1 MKAVN
6 TNQRIVMKYSGKFD
20 ILLTCRQSKIFPD
33 PIGFSFMQVIGTNL
47 SISMLSVM
55 TKLPN
60 SGLTLS
66 GCKVVEDLVE

>member
-1 MKAVN
+1 MVLLGS
-6 TNQRIVMKYSGKFD
+6 QRIDMKYSEKFD
-20 ILLTCRQSKIFPD
+20 ILFTCRQSKIFLD
-33 PIGFSFMQVIGTNL
+33 PIGFSFIHVIGTNL

-66 GCKVVEDLVE
+66 GCKVAVDLVE